1 VVSELVTMSE
11 ASERLGISKTTFRK
25 RLRDLRIKTY
35 VNPKDT
41 REKLVDWIEV
51 EEAFR
56 PRIRH
61 TALTAVDC
69 SPWQGKDTRW
79 E

>member
-25 RLRDLRIKTY
+25 RLRDLRIETY

-51 EEAFR
+51 EAAFR
-56 PRIRH
+56 PRIVRGGIGH
-61 TALTAVDC
+61 R
-69 SPWQGKDTRW
+69 G
-79 E
+79 